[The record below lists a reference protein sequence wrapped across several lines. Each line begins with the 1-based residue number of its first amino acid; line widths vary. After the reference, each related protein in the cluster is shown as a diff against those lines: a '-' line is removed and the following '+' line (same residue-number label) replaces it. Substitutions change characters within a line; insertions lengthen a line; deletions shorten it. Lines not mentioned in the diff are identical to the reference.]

1 MMNRTTSTSSERR
14 TELLIFLLFLAI
26 RGLFMVVTSNMGLDL
41 DRDNARYDTQSTGI
55 LNGDYDLETEYF
67 ITAPFYPYTQALF
80 KLLFGDSWTLALGA
94 VQLLL
99 CALTGVYLRRIA
111 LMLFDRR
118 VAFVATAL
126 YAVFPLTL
134 LWVGT
139 RAQDMPFQ
147 IALIFALQALM
158 KAVHADDLRRTL
170 LAASLFAITF
180 LIKSHILLF
189 APFIPLYCW
198 LNQKATPTRRLL
210 HIGVFIATCFVFT
223 LPYGLYNLRKHD
235 MYVLSSTGQGGFF
248 LVGHN
253 DDVYHFIVDPPPLG
267 STEHRRIFNMQYRI
281 MDELADTLAGLPHKQ
296 RQEVM
301 LQAGI
306 DWCRKNPSE
315 LAELSAYDLFYFLLP
330 GVNPHHYSTMNWSAM
345 LAISLPIYL
354 LAYAGLFMALR
365 ERSRAHSWV
374 LGLLLSM
381 VAFSVVFYVQNRFRT
396 ITLEPFYLIYAAFAT
411 VRLARRLGLAKRWA
425 VLSGPVKA

>member
-1 MMNRTTSTSSERR
+1 MMDRTTTTTSERR

-26 RGLFMVVTSNMGLDL
+26 RGVFLVVTSNMGLEL
-41 DRDNARYDTQSTGI
+41 DRDNVRYDKQSTGI
-55 LNGDYDLETEYF
+55 LNGDFDLETQYF

-80 KLLFGDSWTLALGA
+80 KLLFGGYWTLALGA

-111 LMLFDRR
+111 LLLFDRR
-118 VAFVATAL
+118 VALVATVL

-147 IALIFALQALM
+147 IALIFALHALM
-158 KAVHADDLRRTL
+158 KAVRADDLRRTL

-189 APFIPLYCW
+189 APFIPLYWW
-198 LNQKATPTRRLL
+198 LNMKATPTRRTL
-210 HIGVFIATCFVFT
+210 HIGVYVATCFVFT
-223 LPYGLYNLRKHD
+223 LPYGLYNLKKHD
-235 MYVLSSTGQGGFF
+235 MYVISSTGQGGFF

-253 DDVYHFIVDPPPLG
+253 DDVYRFIVDPPPLG
-267 STEHRRIFNMQYRI
+267 SAEHRRIFNMQYRI
-281 MDELADTLAGLPHKQ
+281 MDDLADTLATLPHKQ

-306 DWCRKNPSE
+306 DWCRKHPSE

-330 GVNPHHYSTMNWSAM
+330 GVNPHHYTMMNWLAM

-354 LAYAGLFMALR
+354 LAYAGLIMALR
-365 ERSRAHSWV
+365 EGFRVHSWI

-381 VAFSVVFYVQNRFRT
+381 IAFSVVFYVQNRFRT

-411 VRLARRLGLAKRWA
+411 VRLARRFGLAKRWPA
-425 VLSGPVKA
+425 LIEPVKA